1 MEDLEA
7 TPLHEFQELLN
18 KHHYSD
24 LNNHIDVAVSDLIQI
39 LFEER
44 CE

>member
-7 TPLHEFQELLN
+7 TPVHEFQELLN
-18 KHHYSD
+18 KHYYSD
-24 LNNHIDVAVSDLIQI
+24 LNNHIDAAVSDLIQI